1 MNHIINL
8 LPYPILLIT
17 VLLALIIFLRY
28 TILKVSRRESP
39 LTFWGFISICVNAIL
54 VILIRTNKE
63 FHMFENPNTETI
75 LYILLSLVLF
85 LATVLLLTEFYRK
98 TVRPNPIFRRF
109 FWIYL
114 AVLLFIIVIV
124 ILMIALKP
132 ESC

>member
-28 TILKVSRRESP
+28 TILKIPRREKP
-39 LTFWGFISICVNAIL
+39 LTFWGFIFICVNAIL

-63 FHMFENPNTETI
+63 FHMFANPNTETI
-75 LYILLSLVLF
+75 LYILLSVALF
-85 LATVLLLTEFYRK
+85 FAVALLLTEFYKKIVRFIPILRK
-98 TVRPNPIFRRF
+98 F

-124 ILMIALKP
+124 ILMIAFKP
-132 ESC
+132 